1 MRAQVIASQFMRT
14 NSEVVSLSLAKAWL
28 LWSGELSV
36 LRAATEAIWAHDCDG
51 ERGGRGGMSPLAMA
65 REGGSSRL
73 AKATR
78 SEGLT

>member
-51 ERGGRGGMSPLAMA
+51 ERGGRGACPHLPWQG
-65 REGGSSRL
+65 REEV
-73 AKATR
+73 AD
-78 SEGLT
+78 